1 VGMRKHIIWQ
11 FSKELIQE
19 NLDTSSSYDEFFK
32 KINLNVSKSLIKMLR
47 YRTKIENISH
57 EKFNNN
63 VKKRRQENISQGN
76 KFKPIPIENILV
88 KNSTYTSSVNLK
100 KKLLNLGL
108 LKNECAICQINSWLD
123 KPLVLQLDHIN
134 GKNNDNR
141 ITNLRLLCPNCHSQT
156 ENYAGKKKKNNK
168 KRKLNYCIKCGIS
181 VNNKV
186 FCENCQN
193 EISLKQRK
201 VKRPDYEKLM
211 CDINNLGYSA
221 TGRKYGVSDV
231 TIKKWQKKYEQNRN

>member
-1 VGMRKHIIWQ
+1 MRKHIIWQ